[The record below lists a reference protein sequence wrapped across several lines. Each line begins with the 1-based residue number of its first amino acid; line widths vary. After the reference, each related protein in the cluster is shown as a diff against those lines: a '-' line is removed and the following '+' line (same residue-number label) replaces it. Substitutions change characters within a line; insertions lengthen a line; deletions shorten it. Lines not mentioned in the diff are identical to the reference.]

1 MADLTVRQV
10 DRGLNATVDDA
21 VELRPGNAAD
31 GSLNVLYARGI
42 IKTPFG
48 FSKVASSSL
57 PLSGAILDLFRW
69 KELDNTEHFMAVTP
83 EKIYN
88 KNNQADTWGDVTQS
102 GVDLN
107 GNIYN
112 PIGHT
117 VILHTDGL
125 ALNGTGSS
133 SYHHVLVC
141 PGKVAPI
148 QRWAGKHETDFADL
162 LGADDYH
169 DAASSITKHYAL
181 QVGSLAN
188 HTLLISP
195 RESDSV
201 DSLHDNNQRI
211 RWSQAGKLESW
222 DGTGSGYVE
231 LFETGGNNV
240 WGALLGNQ
248 WIQYQD
254 KSTWSLNWVGG
265 TTVFRP
271 RIEFPDLGLLGPH
284 LLCIR
289 NNVHYFVGNDF
300 NVYAYAGGSD
310 KSAIGDKIQKY
321 LERDLSPGLAYRSWM
336 TVGAKGSRIW
346 IYIVPDG
353 SQFITQAYAIDTRTG
368 SWMKRDFTHKWT
380 TVSAGISAV
389 GLIGSGSYMIGD
401 TYADKL
407 IERSPSKVVAIGGCV
422 RATNVVTV
430 TTAVAHSFIA
440 GETVVLA
447 GVDSGGEATAFSGSK
462 TIASVTS
469 TTKFTFAQT
478 AVDESNLAAG
488 TAIVDKPPTSQDYIT
503 LAITSRMELTE
514 VLTDER
520 IALGDSAGY
529 VYQYDSD
536 ATQDDSVAIP
546 SAHITEV
553 IDGGY
558 PGRNKLWPGIT
569 ITAKGTGVVVSYRY
583 ASFETTGTGWTD
595 FDEVVLTSE
604 FVDYFIPVNDT
615 SKKIQ
620 FKFSSTGDDFQ
631 ISNYV
636 VNAPQLLGQV

>member
-1 MADLTVRQV
+1 MADLVVRQV
-10 DRGLNATVDDA
+10 DRGFDATADDA
-21 VELRPGNAAD
+21 VELQPGNAAD
-31 GSLNVLYARGI
+31 GSQNVLYARGL

-48 FSKVASSSL
+48 FDKVAESSL
-57 PLSGAILDLFRW
+57 PLSGAILDLFQW

-83 EKIYN
+83 EKIYF
-88 KNNQADTWGDVTQS
+88 KNNQADTWDDITQS
-102 GVDLN
+102 GADLN
-107 GNIYN
+107 ANIYN
-112 PIGHT
+112 PVGHA

-125 ALNGTGSS
+125 ALNGTGDSW
-133 SYHHVLVC
+133 YKHLLVC

-148 QRWAGKHETDFADL
+148 QRWAGKYETDFADL
-162 LGADDYH
+162 LGADGYH
-169 DAASSITKHYAL
+169 HADSTITRHYAL
-181 QVGSLAN
+181 QVGSLAT

-195 RESDSV
+195 RESDAM

-211 RWSQAGKLESW
+211 RWSRAGKLEIW

-240 WGALLGNQ
+240 WGGLLGNQ

-271 RIEFPDLGLLGPH
+271 RIEFPDLGLLAPH

-289 NNVHYFVGNDF
+289 NNIHYFVGNDF

-336 TVGAKGSRIW
+336 SVGAKGSRIW

-353 SQFITQAYAIDTRTG
+353 SQFITQAYAIDTKTG
-368 SWMKRDFTHKWT
+368 SWMKRDFTHKYT
-380 TVSAGISAV
+380 TAAAGISAV

-407 IERSPSKVVAIGGCV
+407 IERSPAKSVAIGGCV
-422 RATNVVTV
+422 RSLNVVTV

-462 TIASVTS
+462 TIATVP
-469 TTKFTFAQT
+469 TTLTFTFAQT
-478 AVDESNLAAG
+478 ATDESNLAAG
-488 TAIVDKPPTSQDYIT
+488 TAIVDKPPTSQDYLT
-503 LAITSRMELTE
+503 YATTSRQALTE
-514 VLTDER
+514 ILIDET
-520 IALGDSAGY
+520 IVLGDSEGN

-536 ATQDDSVAIP
+536 SVQDLSLI
-546 SAHITEV
+546 HI
-553 IDGGY
+553 
-558 PGRNKLWPGIT
+558 
-569 ITAKGTGVVVSYRY
+569 
-583 ASFETTGTGWTD
+583 
-595 FDEVVLTSE
+595 
-604 FVDYFIPVNDT
+604 
-615 SKKIQ
+615 
-620 FKFSSTGDDFQ
+620 
-631 ISNYV
+631 
-636 VNAPQLLGQV
+636 